1 MEFNFIDLESYE
13 AHNACR
19 TLRLISFAGALLSPI
34 ITFFWYPP
42 SGYFATVSCAIFI
55 LIFSSLFILTIKSN
69 FVKNNADYFLISLY
83 IITSGATILFAYVN
97 NFMDIQLWLIS
108 FLLLITTFTMKNTKL
123 IKIYL
128 STMLIIT
135 SSVLYLLKDPIV
147 SREKSVVILITFIV
161 VGYTS
166 IRQRLTYQNILK
178 EKEEHYRGLVEIS
191 PQAIIVHHNGNIV
204 YLNPNALKLL
214 GASNIEEIIN
224 KPMMDFVHIDYKE
237 DECIRI
243 KNALVG
249 INGISTQQKLVRLDG
264 NYVLVESNI
273 TKIKLNNTQAIM
285 SIYNDISE
293 RKKCEIQ
300 LVEAELR
307 YQNLVESAL
316 VGVFLSENKRL
327 VYINPYLE
335 HLLGYSLEELQNID
349 VLNLFHDDDKV
360 EISNTFISGA
370 NKSIGDHYQF
380 RVNSKYGEMIHIEVS
395 ITFFNDGSNV
405 SFIGTVLDITK
416 QKKAEEQIRHMAY
429 YDALTAL
436 PNRHMLTDYLSQRII
451 LNNINNHRI
460 AVVFIDLDRF
470 KLINDTLGHNY
481 GDKLLQETAQRL
493 KDCVGQ
499 NDIVSRYGGDEFV
512 IIIDNTDENNVSQI
526 SNRILSQFVY
536 PFKLG
541 IREVYTT
548 PSIGISFYPEDGQ
561 DVDTLI
567 KNADAAMYRAKD
579 NGKNNYR
586 FYTALLNK
594 EVSRKMDLQTS
605 LRKALENNEFVLH
618 YQPQFDLKSG
628 LIYGLE
634 ALIRWESPSNGLVSP
649 IEFIPLCEETGL
661 IIPIGEWVI
670 ETACRQNKIWKEAG
684 YPFNHIAVNVSA
696 IQLKHSGFYY
706 MLTDT
711 LKKLGMDPQHLVI
724 EVTESVMQD
733 LNTSVV
739 INKLISSGI
748 RVAIDDFG
756 TGYSS
761 LRLLKNVKP
770 SIIKIDPSFTRDIIK
785 NNDSLVI
792 LKHILNMGHE
802 LNCII
807 IAEGI
812 EYEQQVSLLN
822 KLGCDIGQG
831 YLFSKPLPGV
841 SIKKFF
847 DDKLLTHF

>member
-1 MEFNFIDLESYE
+1 MEFNFIDLKSYE
-13 AHNACR
+13 AYNACR
-19 TLRLISFAGALLSPI
+19 TLRFISFAGAFLTPI
-34 ITFFWYPP
+34 ITFFWFPP
-42 SGYFATVSCAIFI
+42 TDYFAAISCVIYI
-55 LIFSSLFILTIKSN
+55 LIFSSLFILSIKNN
-69 FVKNNADYFLISLY
+69 FVKNNASYFLTSLY
-83 IITSGATILFAYVN
+83 IMTSGVTIFFAYIY

-108 FLLLITTFTMKNTKL
+108 FLALIATMSMKNTKL

-128 STMLIIT
+128 TTMLVLT
-135 SSVLYLLKDPIV
+135 VSVFYLLKDPIV
-147 SREKSVVILITFIV
+147 SREKTVVVLVILIV
-161 VGYTS
+161 VGYTN
-166 IRQRLTYQNILK
+166 IRLRTYQNILK
-178 EKEEHYRGLVEIS
+178 EKEESYRSLVEIS
-191 PQAIIVHHNGNIV
+191 PQAIFVRHDGNIV
-204 YLNPNALKLL
+204 YLNPTALKML
-214 GASNIEEIIN
+214 GASNVEEVIN
-224 KPMMDFVHIDYKE
+224 KPMMDFIHIDYRE

-249 INGISTQQKLVRLDG
+249 IKENSVQQKLVRLDG

-273 TKIKLNNTQAIM
+273 TKIKLNDTQVVM

-300 LVEAELR
+300 LVETQLR

-316 VGVFLSENKRL
+316 IGVFLSKDNRL

-360 EISNTFISGA
+360 NISDKFISGI
-370 NKSIGDHYQF
+370 NKSLGEHYQF
-380 RVNSKYGEMIHIEVS
+380 RINNKYGDKIDIEVS
-395 ITFFNDGSNV
+395 FAFTNDENND

-429 YDALTAL
+429 YDALTSL
-436 PNRHMLTDYLSQRII
+436 PNRQMLTDYLSERII
-451 LNNINNHRI
+451 MSNISNHRI

-470 KLINDTLGHNY
+470 KLINDTLGHNF

-493 KDCVGQ
+493 RNCVGQ

-512 IIIDNTDENNVSQI
+512 IIIDNTDENTVSQI

-567 KNADAAMYRAKD
+567 KNADAAMYCAKD

-661 IIPIGEWVI
+661 IITIGQWVI
-670 ETACRQNKIWKEAG
+670 ETACKQNKIWKEAG

-696 IQLKHSGFYY
+696 IQLRHSGFYY

-711 LKKLGMDPQHLVI
+711 LKKLGMDPQHLVV

-792 LKHILNMGHE
+792 LKHVLNMGHE
-802 LNCII
+802 LNCLI

-831 YLFSKPLPGV
+831 YLFSKPLPSS
-841 SIKKFF
+841 SIEKFF
-847 DDKLLTHF
+847 DDRLLTHF

>member
-1 MEFNFIDLESYE
+1 
-13 AHNACR
+13 
-19 TLRLISFAGALLSPI
+19 
-34 ITFFWYPP
+34 
-42 SGYFATVSCAIFI
+42 
-55 LIFSSLFILTIKSN
+55 
-69 FVKNNADYFLISLY
+69 
-83 IITSGATILFAYVN
+83 
-97 NFMDIQLWLIS
+97 MDIQLWLIS
-108 FLLLITTFTMKNTKL
+108 FLLLITTFSMNNTKF
-123 IKIYL
+123 IKVYL
-128 STMLIIT
+128 ATMLILTI
-135 SSVLYLLKDPIV
+135 SVLYLLKDPIV
-147 SREKSVVILITFIV
+147 SREKSIIILVIFIV
-161 VGYTS
+161 VGYTN
-166 IRQRLTYQNILK
+166 IKLRITYQNILK
-178 EKEEHYRGLVEIS
+178 EKEEHYRGLVESSLI
-191 PQAIIVHHNGNIV
+191 
-204 YLNPNALKLL
+204 
-214 GASNIEEIIN
+214 
-224 KPMMDFVHIDYKE
+224 
-237 DECIRI
+237 
-243 KNALVG
+243 
-249 INGISTQQKLVRLDG
+249 
-264 NYVLVESNI
+264 
-273 TKIKLNNTQAIM
+273 
-285 SIYNDISE
+285 
-293 RKKCEIQ
+293 
-300 LVEAELR
+300 
-307 YQNLVESAL
+307 
-316 VGVFLSENKRL
+316 GVFIIKNKRL
-327 VYINPYLE
+327 IYINPYLE
-335 HLLGYSLEELQNID
+335 HLLGYSLEDLQDID
-349 VLNLFHDDDKV
+349 VINLFHGDDELDV
-360 EISNTFISGA
+360 FNTLNSGP
-370 NKSIGDHYQF
+370 NKSLDDHYQF
-380 RVNSKYGEMIHIEVS
+380 RIHNKYGDIIHVEIS
-395 ITFFNDGSNV
+395 FAFLNDENSV

-429 YDALTAL
+429 YDALTSL
-436 PNRHMLTDYLSQRII
+436 PNRHMLTDYLSQRIVM
-451 LNNINNHRI
+451 NKANNHRV
-460 AVVFIDLDRF
+460 AVIFIDLDRF

-481 GDKLLQETAQRL
+481 GDKLLQETALRL
-493 KDCVGQ
+493 KSCIGQ

-512 IIIDNTDENNVSQI
+512 IIIDNTDENSVSQI
-526 SNRILSQFVY
+526 SNRIVSQFVN

-541 IREVYTT
+541 SREVYTT

-567 KNADAAMYRAKD
+567 KNADTAMYRAKD
-579 NGKNNYR
+579 NGKNNYQ
-586 FYTALLNK
+586 FYTMMLNK

-605 LRKALENNEFVLH
+605 LRKALDKNEFVLH

-628 LIYGLE
+628 LVYGLE
-634 ALIRWESPSNGLVSP
+634 ALLRWESPSNGLVSP
-649 IEFIPLCEETGL
+649 LEFIPLCEETGL
-661 IIPIGEWVI
+661 IISIGEWVI
-670 ETACRQNKIWKEAG
+670 DAACRQNKIWKEAG

-696 IQLKHSGFYY
+696 IQLKHPGFYY

-711 LKKLGMDPQHLVI
+711 LKKLGMDPQHLVL

-831 YLFSKPLPGV
+831 YLFSKPLPGE